1 MAETVS
7 VPREEYKLL
16 LKCRRIVESDFEEEF
31 SEEFIR
37 AIRRSRKDYREGRVR
52 KAKTHRE
59 VRAIL
64 RSL

>member
-7 VPREEYKLL
+7 VPREEYELL

-37 AIRRSRKDYREGRVR
+37 AIRRSRRAYREGRYRVALNAEER
-52 KAKTHRE
+52 GRIFRE
-59 VRAIL
+59 L
-64 RSL
+64 